1 MLVKS
6 GKMAEFDGSI
16 VSYRAFLGK
25 LDNQVISICE
35 KMKEFNYIKTIYL
48 EFKRS
53 LEEYEEN
60 NIKIGIDDEI
70 RTEGSII
77 KTISIQNSA
86 KFVRLLNKKF
96 HSKFK

>member
-1 MLVKS
+1 
-6 GKMAEFDGSI
+6 
-16 VSYRAFLGK
+16 
-25 LDNQVISICE
+25 
-35 KMKEFNYIKTIYL
+35 MKEFNDIKTIYL